1 MRDRLIADGETA
13 LRRWGSVRMLM
24 ICVPMVLDLLLYYLF
39 GAVVGF
45 FYMAVIHLLTIT
57 FVFPTKR
64 RCEHECRAE
73 EQPAEGPMQD
83 DSSHQGQP

>member
-1 MRDRLIADGETA
+1 
-13 LRRWGSVRMLM
+13 M

-64 RCEHECRAE
+64 RCDHECRAE
-73 EQPAEGPMQD
+73 EQAAEDPMQD
-83 DSSHQGQP
+83 DPSHQGQP